1 MTEEKKNGYTR
12 REMLKVSAVA
22 GAGIAIGASG
32 LGTVLSI
39 GKTLSPAK
47 ETAATSKA
55 DDTIPF
61 YAKHQ
66 AGIITPQQEF
76 IYLGSFNLTTS
87 SKDQVIALLKDWTKL
102 SDVLTRGAIR
112 SSTDNKLLPPNDTGE
127 AIDLSP
133 AKLTVTFGFG
143 SSFFKVNGVDRFGI
157 SDKQPAFLKDI
168 PHMPHDNL
176 DKKAS
181 GGDICIQVCADNEQV
196 AFHALRQFIKASTG
210 TASVHWIQKGF
221 IASEGGK
228 TPRNL
233 FGFKDGTANA
243 APTNEAFH
251 KSYIWTKENEP
262 SWMNGGTYMC
272 YRKIRMFLEVWDRT
286 SLQDQE
292 DTFGR
297 KKDTGA
303 PYGRKKE
310 SDSVN
315 MQKQPVNSHVRLAK
329 QAAQPILRRGYSY
342 VDGMDEATGN
352 VNAGLIFI
360 SFQKNPEKQIL
371 PMLKVLGN
379 QDALNEYI
387 SHIGSA
393 MFACPKGV
401 SQGSYIGKDIFEA

>member
-1 MTEEKKNGYTR
+1 
-12 REMLKVSAVA
+12 
-22 GAGIAIGASG
+22 
-32 LGTVLSI
+32 
-39 GKTLSPAK
+39 
-47 ETAATSKA
+47 
-55 DDTIPF
+55 
-61 YAKHQ
+61 
-66 AGIITPQQEF
+66 
-76 IYLGSFNLTTS
+76 
-87 SKDQVIALLKDWTKL
+87 
-102 SDVLTRGAIR
+102 
-112 SSTDNKLLPPNDTGE
+112 
-127 AIDLSP
+127 
-133 AKLTVTFGFG
+133 
-143 SSFFKVNGVDRFGI
+143 
-157 SDKQPAFLKDI
+157 
-168 PHMPHDNL
+168 
-176 DKKAS
+176 
-181 GGDICIQVCADNEQV
+181 
-196 AFHALRQFIKASTG
+196 
-210 TASVHWIQKGF
+210 
-221 IASEGGK
+221 
-228 TPRNL
+228 
-233 FGFKDGTANA
+233 
-243 APTNEAFH
+243 
-251 KSYIWTKENEP
+251 
-262 SWMNGGTYMC
+262 
-272 YRKIRMFLEVWDRT
+272 MFLEVWDRT

-352 VNAGLIFI
+352 VDAGLIFI

>member
-133 AKLTVTFGFG
+133 AKLTATFGFG

-157 SDKQPAFLKDI
+157 SDKQPASLKDI

-251 KSYIWTKENEP
+251 KNYIWTKENEP

-352 VNAGLIFI
+352 VDAGLIFI